1 MKTDSSNPDSLETK
15 GDLEFRGLIVPS
27 RVVAYTAATTHS
39 SAEQK
44 TGGLGKKKQFV

>member
-1 MKTDSSNPDSLETK
+1 MKTDSSNPDSLKTK
-15 GDLEFRGLIVPS
+15 GDVEFRGLIVPS
-27 RVVAYTAATTHS
+27 RVVAATTYS